1 MAAAPPPPQAARQR
15 TDTSHLYDGKVVRSS
30 APSRKKAAGSMKVG
44 SEVPDDAIPDVHI
57 PSFIEALLGGP
68 VVPRHKFLPADR
80 MVQTLQLGAY
90 AMLISLGVITW
101 IVTPPQ
107 GTLWFWIFGSVGGAT
122 LLQSLVILSATGTGF
137 WGTMS
142 RDPRWLLASYF
153 LFILAAM
160 RFASSK
166 VALSNDW
173 FDLQQNPWLET
184 VLIVLYAVLL
194 VMYFE
199 LTNGVIRFSMLDTS
213 IRTNEVYVMNVK
225 RIISKYH
232 RSLLINPA
240 IAGGLAAAVLS
251 INTLIP
257 AVVGWFSSETAIRM
271 EESVELISVYG
282 VAIGSLFVFLLVGL
296 MFAVNLPLRLQKWR
310 ENRND

>member
-1 MAAAPPPPQAARQR
+1 MAAAPPPQAARPK

-225 RIISKYH
+225 RIIGKYH

-240 IAGGLAAAVLS
+240 IAGSLAAVVLS

-257 AVVGWFSSETAIRM
+257 AIVGWFSSETATRRKCRIDFCIRSCHRQ
-271 EESVELISVYG
+271 SVRIPSRRTDVCG
-282 VAIGSLFVFLLVGL
+282 
-296 MFAVNLPLRLQKWR
+296 
-310 ENRND
+310 

>member
-1 MAAAPPPPQAARQR
+1 MAAAPPPQAARPK

-225 RIISKYH
+225 RIIGKYH

-240 IAGGLAAAVLS
+240 IAGGLAAVVLS

-257 AVVGWFSSETAIRM
+257 AIVGWFSSETATRM